1 MIQAKLISGGAE
13 LFASFYHE
21 SNNKQVAYQKVV
33 NQADAERLVY
43 FYNRNHLAKTMINW
57 LKQRKYALMLAN
69 SSNAQK
75 AYYLLVEVQNLQF
88 GTFRTLE
95 KFVRDNMNLFLAC
108 APGEKSKIH
117 YPYYLKQVKP
127 LLDFCSK

>member
-1 MIQAKLISGGAE
+1 MIQAKLISGGAD

-21 SNNKQVAYQKVV
+21 SNKKEVAYQKVV

-57 LKQRKYALMLAN
+57 LKQRKYALMLVG
-69 SSNAQK
+69 SPNAEK
-75 AYYLLVEVQNLQF
+75 AYYLLSQVQNLQF

-108 APGEKSKIH
+108 APGDKSKH
-117 YPYYLKQVKP
+117 LSYYLKEVKP
-127 LLDFCSK
+127 LLNFCSK